1 MKNSKLIKVL
11 KSFSPKELQNWET
24 YVQSPYFNTNKK
36 VFPLMTYL
44 LRKIKIEE
52 SIALEKKE
60 IFKKVYP
67 SRTYDENYLRKQF
80 SILFQLLKGYLAQVH
95 WQNSGLEKELSLFQ
109 SLEKRKLD
117 SLYHIQEQS
126 LSKEFNLQLRPDAN
140 HFYLQFQMQK
150 TADNYFSKKQTR
162 QFDVALQEKINYL
175 DTFYLIEKL
184 KGSCEML
191 NRKKIVEGNY
201 EWNLVNEIVEF
212 LQQENPLSEI
222 PMIKIYLQIFQ
233 TLQDEKNENHFEIL
247 TTLLEKYQNDFPQEE
262 AVAMYRYA
270 QNFCI
275 RKINQGKSEYFRKL
289 FELFQTQ
296 LTSQINLPN
305 GIISA
310 DDYKNIVTVGLRIKE
325 ATWVKDFIFKY
336 KESLSPSMRENVF
349 NYNLASFYFGTQ
361 DYDAAIQLLNTVR
374 YTDVY
379 YEISGKIM
387 LAKIYFIIAE
397 NNSLYYFIDAFKLNL
412 KRNKKVAA
420 PYRTSIINFLI
431 QLKKVTRLRAEK
443 DYVDRKIWR
452 KKHELLRQRIEIISP
467 IIEHNWLLKNLNAEL
482 K

>member
-1 MKNSKLIKVL
+1 MNNSKLIKVL
-11 KSFSPKELQNWET
+11 KTFSPKELQKWEA
-24 YVQSPYFNTNKK
+24 YVLSPFFNTNKK
-36 VFPLMTYL
+36 VFPLMIYL
-44 LRKIKIEE
+44 LKKIPSGDI
-52 SIALEKKE
+52 SAFEKKE

-67 SRTYDENYLRKQF
+67 SRSYDENYLRKQF
-80 SILFQLLKGYLAQVH
+80 SILFQLLKKYLAQVH

-117 SLYHIQEQS
+117 SLYQIQQQS
-126 LSKEFNLQLRPDAN
+126 LLKEFDQQKRPDAN

-150 TADNYFSKKQTR
+150 TADNYFSKKQKR
-162 QFDVALQEKINYL
+162 QFDAALQDKINHL
-175 DTFYLIEKL
+175 DAFYLIEKL

-201 EWNLVNEIVEF
+201 EWNLVDEIMTF
-212 LQQENPLSEI
+212 LQKKNPLSEI
-222 PMIKIYLQIFQ
+222 PMVQIYLQIFK
-233 TLQDEKNENHFEIL
+233 TLQDEKNETHFETL
-247 TTLLEKYQNDFPQEE
+247 TTLLEKYQNDFPQAE

-296 LTSQINLPN
+296 LTSEINLPN

-349 NYNLASFYFGTQ
+349 NYNLASFYFGTK
-361 DYDAAIQLLNTVR
+361 DYDAAIQLLSTVQ
-374 YTDVY
+374 YTDIY
-379 YEISGKIM
+379 YEISGKII
-387 LAKIYFIIAE
+387 LAKIYFIIKE
-397 NNSLYYFIDAFKLNL
+397 TNSLNYFIDAFKLNL

-420 PYRTSIINFLI
+420 QYRTSINNFLI
-431 QLKKVTRLRAEK
+431 QLKKVTRLREEK
-443 DYVDRKIWR
+443 NYLDKKTWD
-452 KKHELLRQRIEIISP
+452 KKHQQLIQRIEMVTP
-467 IIEHNWLLKNLNAEL
+467 IIERNWLLKNLKSL
-482 K
+482 VQ

>member
-1 MKNSKLIKVL
+1 MNNSKLIKVL
-11 KSFSPKELQNWET
+11 RSFSQKELQNWEA
-24 YVQSPYFNTNKK
+24 YVHSPFFNTNKK
-36 VFPLMTYL
+36 VYPLLSYL
-44 LRKIKIEE
+44 LKKILLNEN
-52 SIALEKKE
+52 SALEKKE

-67 SRTYDENYLRKQF
+67 SRSYHENYLRKQF

-95 WQNSGLEKELSLFQ
+95 WQNLELEKELSLFQ
-109 SLEKRKLD
+109 SLEKRELD
-117 SLYHIQEQS
+117 SLYQIQEQS
-126 LSKEFNLQLRPDAN
+126 LLKDFKNRNRPDAN

-150 TADNYFSKKQTR
+150 TADSYFSKKQKR
-162 QFDVALQEKINYL
+162 QFDAALQEKINNL
-175 DTFYLIEKL
+175 DAFYLIEKL

-201 EWNLVNEIVEF
+201 DWNLVNEIMEF
-212 LQQENPLSEI
+212 FKKKNPLSKI
-222 PMIKIYLQIFQ
+222 PMVQIYLQIFK
-233 TLQDEKNENHFEIL
+233 TLQDEKNETHFETL
-247 TTLLEKYQNDFPQEE
+247 TSLLEKYQNDFPQEE

-275 RKINQGKSEYFRKL
+275 RKINQGKSDYFRKL

-296 LTSQINLPN
+296 LASEINLPN

-325 ATWVKDFIFKY
+325 ANWVKDFIFKY
-336 KESLSPSMRENVF
+336 KEALSPSMRENVF

-361 DYDAAIQLLNTVR
+361 DYDAAIQLLSTVQ

-379 YEISGKIM
+379 YEISGKII

-397 NNSLYYFIDAFKLNL
+397 TNSLYYFIDAFKLNL

-420 PYRTSIINFLI
+420 QYRTSINNFLI
-431 QLKKVTRLRAEK
+431 QLKKVTRLREEK
-443 DYVDRKIWR
+443 NYSDKNTWS
-452 KKHELLRQRIEIISP
+452 KKHQLLMQRIEIVSP
-467 IIEHNWLLKNLNAEL
+467 IIERNWLLKNLNSMVQ
-482 K
+482 